1 VLAIRQD
8 ASRTTGRDRSARP
21 PRDRVAER
29 TSNAT
34 LAPEGRH
41 VAHQGIDI
49 RKTTPAEPAAVW
61 RLLGDSFTWPSWTPI
76 EWVIVDRHG
85 DKHGLGEMRTIKLGR
100 SRLREEIIERQV
112 ESTLSYKLSS
122 GRPLRHYHVDIDLTP
137 LPEGTEIRWY
147 TTVKAMVPGL
157 GWLYRRALTKMTQ
170 EYVDGLARH
179 SAREGDGPA
188 PG

>member
-1 VLAIRQD
+1 
-8 ASRTTGRDRSARP
+8 
-21 PRDRVAER
+21 
-29 TSNAT
+29 
-34 LAPEGRH
+34 

-147 TTVKAMVPGL
+147 TTVKSRVPGL
-157 GWLYRRALTKMTQ
+157 GWLYRREMRKMSQ
-170 EYVDGLARH
+170 QFVDGLAMH
-179 SAREGDGPA
+179 SAREDGA
-188 PG
+188 ADE

>member
-1 VLAIRQD
+1 
-8 ASRTTGRDRSARP
+8 
-21 PRDRVAER
+21 
-29 TSNAT
+29 
-34 LAPEGRH
+34 

-85 DKHGLGEMRTIKLGR
+85 DKQGLGEMRTIKLGR

-147 TTVKAMVPGL
+147 TTVRSRVPGL
-157 GWLYRRALTKMTQ
+157 GWLYRREMRKMSQ
-170 EYVDGLARH
+170 QFVDGLVMH
-179 SAREGDGPA
+179 SAREDGA
-188 PG
+188 AYE